1 MVARLWFFEVPA
13 MTDQLDLFTG
23 ERVPNG
29 VKVNGRKRRQASS
42 SVSTVELNEKVSALA
57 EQVGSLQDRLLRLEE
72 AVSSLVDLVRD
83 QRTIKESYTTV
94 EVASILG
101 KKPYSVHE
109 WCRLQRVNA
118 FKAMCG
124 RGCEEK
130 WRVSHDELLRTQN
143 EGLLPIPDR
152 Y

>member
-1 MVARLWFFEVPA
+1 

-29 VKVNGRKRRQASS
+29 VKLNGRKRRQASLPS
-42 SVSTVELNEKVSALA
+42 STSTTELNEKISALTD
-57 EQVGSLQDRLLRLEE
+57 QVGSLQDRLQMLEE

-101 KKPYSVHE
+101 KKPYTVRE

-124 RGCEEK
+124 RGCEEE
-130 WRVSHDELLRTQN
+130 WRISHDELLRIQN

>member
-1 MVARLWFFEVPA
+1 

-29 VKVNGRKRRQASS
+29 VKINGRKRRQASS
-42 SVSTVELNEKVSALA
+42 AASTAELNEKISALA

-72 AVSSLVDLVRD
+72 AVSSLVELVRD
-83 QRTIKESYTTV
+83 QRTIKDSYTTV

-101 KKPYSVHE
+101 KKPYTVRE

-118 FKAMCG
+118 SKAMCG
-124 RGCEEK
+124 RGCEEE
-130 WRVSHDELLRTQN
+130 WRISHEELLRIQS

>member
-1 MVARLWFFEVPA
+1 

-29 VKVNGRKRRQASS
+29 VKVNGRKRRQTFSSAS
-42 SVSTVELNEKVSALA
+42 TAELNEKISALA
-57 EQVGSLQDRLLRLEE
+57 DQVGSLQERMQRLED

-83 QRTIKESYTTV
+83 QRTIKESYTTI
-94 EVASILG
+94 EVANILG
-101 KKPYSVHE
+101 KKPYTVRE

-124 RGCEEK
+124 RGCEEE
-130 WRVSHDELLRTQN
+130 WRISHEELLRIQN